1 MIYLLHQTLDNTPI
15 IFYFNNDK
23 YVSEEQVPSDPILN
37 YSTGSQRELPSLGSE
52 NTWYP
57 VE

>member
-1 MIYLLHQTLDNTPI
+1 MYLLHQTLDNTPI
-15 IFYFNNDK
+15 NFLDNEK
-23 YVSEEQVPSDPILN
+23 CLSEEQVPSVPLKLLN
-37 YSTGSQRELPSLGSE
+37 GKPEVASFTFGSE